1 MEIKKVNLDDLDKI
15 MKMEKEAFKSD
26 SFSKEFMKKLI
37 LQSTLF
43 LKLIKKQDTQKI
55 LGFIIIIQ
63 DDLNRLNIINF
74 LINKKNQNK
83 GYGSY
88 LLTKTLEIV
97 RQINGIKKI
106 VLNVKTKNKT
116 AIKLYEEFNF
126 RIVREIENYYRNQ
139 GNAYLMELDL

>member
-1 MEIKKVNLDDLDKI
+1 

-43 LKLIKKQDTQKI
+43 LKLIKKQVKQKI

-74 LINKKNQNK
+74 LISKKNQNK

-106 VLNVKTKNKT
+106 VLNVKTKNET

-139 GNAYLMELDL
+139 ENAYLMELDL

>member
-15 MKMEKEAFKSD
+15 MKMEKQTFKSD
-26 SFSKEFMKKLI
+26 SFSKEFMKQLI

-43 LKLIKKQDTQKI
+43 LKLIKKHDKQKI

-106 VLNVKTKNKT
+106 VLNVKTKNET

-139 GNAYLMELDL
+139 ENAYLMELDL

>member
-1 MEIKKVNLDDLDKI
+1 MQIEKVNLDDLDKI

-26 SFSKEFMKKLI
+26 SFSKETMKKLI

-43 LKLIKKQDTQKI
+43 LKLIKKHDKQKL

-63 DDLNRLNIINF
+63 DDLDRLNIINF
-74 LINKKNQNK
+74 LINKKYQNK
-83 GYGSY
+83 GFGSY

-97 RQINGIKKI
+97 KKINGIKKI
-106 VLNVKTKNKT
+106 VLNVKTKNRA

-126 RIVREIENYYRNQ
+126 RIIREIENYYRNQ
-139 GNAYLMELDL
+139 ENAYLMELDL

>member
-1 MEIKKVNLDDLDKI
+1 T
-15 MKMEKEAFKSD
+15 FKSD
-26 SFSKEFMKKLI
+26 SFSKETMKQLI
-37 LQSTLF
+37 LQNTLF
-43 LKLIKKQDTQKI
+43 LKLIKKQDKQKI

-63 DDLNRLNIINF
+63 DDLDRMNIINF

-97 RQINGIKKI
+97 KKVSGIKKI
-106 VLNVKTKNKT
+106 VLNVKTKNRA

-126 RIVREIENYYRNQ
+126 RIIRKIENYYRNQ
-139 GNAYLMELDL
+139 ENAYLMELNL

>member
-1 MEIKKVNLDDLDKI
+1 MEIKKVDLDDLDKI
-15 MKMEKEAFKSD
+15 MKMEKETFKSD
-26 SFSKEFMKKLI
+26 SFSKETMKKLI

-43 LKLIKKQDTQKI
+43 LKLIKKEDKQKI

-106 VLNVKTKNKT
+106 VLNVRTKNRA

-126 RIVREIENYYRNQ
+126 RIIREIENYYRNQ
-139 GNAYLMELDL
+139 ENAYLMELDL

>member
-15 MKMEKEAFKSD
+15 MKMEKETFKSD
-26 SFSKEFMKKLI
+26 SFSKEIMKKLI

-43 LKLIKKQDTQKI
+43 LKLIKKQNKQKI

-63 DDLNRLNIINF
+63 DDLNRMNIINF
-74 LINKKNQNK
+74 LIKKKTQNK

-106 VLNVKTKNKT
+106 VLNVNTKNKT

-126 RIVREIENYYRNQ
+126 RIIREIENYYRNQ
-139 GNAYLMELDL
+139 ENAYLMELDL

>member
-1 MEIKKVNLDDLDKI
+1 MKIKKVNLDDLDKI
-15 MKMEKEAFKSD
+15 MKMEKETFKSD
-26 SFSKEFMKKLI
+26 SFSKEIMKKLI

-43 LKLIKKQDTQKI
+43 LKLIKKQNKQKI

-63 DDLNRLNIINF
+63 DDLNMMNIINF
-74 LINKKNQNK
+74 LIKKKTQNK

-106 VLNVKTKNKT
+106 VLNVNTKNKT

-126 RIVREIENYYRNQ
+126 RIIREIENYYRNQ
-139 GNAYLMELDL
+139 ENAYLMELDL

>member
-26 SFSKEFMKKLI
+26 AFSKETMKKLI
-37 LQSTLF
+37 LQSSLF
-43 LKLIKKQDTQKI
+43 LKIIKKQDKQKI

-63 DDLNRLNIINF
+63 DDFNRLNIINF

-88 LLTKTLEIV
+88 LLAKTLEIV
-97 RQINGIKKI
+97 RKINGIKKI
-106 VLNVKTKNKT
+106 VLNVKTKNRA

-139 GNAYLMELDL
+139 ENAYLMELDL

>member
-139 GNAYLMELDL
+139 ENAYLMELDL

>member
-1 MEIKKVNLDDLDKI
+1 MEIKKVNLDDLDEI
-15 MKMEKEAFKSD
+15 MKMEKETFKSD
-26 SFSKEFMKKLI
+26 SFSKETMKQLI
-37 LQSTLF
+37 LQNTLF
-43 LKLIKKQDTQKI
+43 LKLIKKQDKQKI

-63 DDLNRLNIINF
+63 DDLDRMNIINF

-97 RQINGIKKI
+97 KKVSGIKKI
-106 VLNVKTKNKT
+106 VLNVKTKNRA

-126 RIVREIENYYRNQ
+126 RIIRKIENYYRNQ
-139 GNAYLMELDL
+139 ENAYLMELNL

>member
-1 MEIKKVNLDDLDKI
+1 MEIKKVNFNDLDKI

-43 LKLIKKQDTQKI
+43 LKLIKKQVKQKI

-74 LINKKNQNK
+74 LISKKNQNK

-106 VLNVKTKNKT
+106 VLNVKTKNET

-139 GNAYLMELDL
+139 ENAYLMELDL

>member
-26 SFSKEFMKKLI
+26 SFSRETMKKLLI
-37 LQSTLF
+37 QSTLF
-43 LKLIKKQDTQKI
+43 LKLIKNRDKQKI
-55 LGFIIIIQ
+55 IGFIIIIQ

-88 LLTKTLEIV
+88 LLMKTLEIV

-106 VLNVKTKNKT
+106 VLNVKTKNRN

-139 GNAYLMELDL
+139 ENAFLMELDL

>member
-1 MEIKKVNLDDLDKI
+1 MKIKKVNLDDLDKI
-15 MKMEKEAFKSD
+15 MKMEKETFKSD
-26 SFSKEFMKKLI
+26 SFSKEIMKKLI

-43 LKLIKKQDTQKI
+43 LKLIKKQNKQKI

-63 DDLNRLNIINF
+63 DDLNRMNIINF
-74 LINKKNQNK
+74 LIKKKTQNK

-106 VLNVKTKNKT
+106 VLNVNTKNKT

-126 RIVREIENYYRNQ
+126 RIIREIENYYRNQ
-139 GNAYLMELDL
+139 ENAYLMELDL

>member
-1 MEIKKVNLDDLDKI
+1 MEIEKVNLDDLDKI

-26 SFSKEFMKKLI
+26 SFSKENMKKLI

-43 LKLIKKQDTQKI
+43 LKLIKKHDKQKL

-63 DDLNRLNIINF
+63 DDLDRLNIINF
-74 LINKKNQNK
+74 LINKKYQNK
-83 GYGSY
+83 GFGSY

-97 RQINGIKKI
+97 RQIKGIKKI
-106 VLNVKTKNKT
+106 VLNVKTKNRA

-126 RIVREIENYYRNQ
+126 RITREIENYYRNQ
-139 GNAYLMELDL
+139 ENAYLMELDL

>member
-1 MEIKKVNLDDLDKI
+1 MEINKVNLDDLDTI

-26 SFSKEFMKKLI
+26 AFSKETMKKLI
-37 LQSTLF
+37 LQSPLF
-43 LKLIKKQDTQKI
+43 LKLIKKQDKQKI

-63 DDLNRLNIINF
+63 DYLNRLNIINF

-97 RQINGIKKI
+97 RKMDGIKKI
-106 VLNVKTKNKT
+106 VLNVKTKNRT

-139 GNAYLMELDL
+139 ENAYLMELDL

>member
-1 MEIKKVNLDDLDKI
+1 MQIEKVNLDDLDKI

-26 SFSKEFMKKLI
+26 SFSKETMKKLI

-43 LKLIKKQDTQKI
+43 LKLIKKHDKQKL

-63 DDLNRLNIINF
+63 DDLDRLNIINF
-74 LINKKNQNK
+74 LINKKYQNK
-83 GYGSY
+83 GFGSY

-97 RQINGIKKI
+97 KQINGIKKI
-106 VLNVKTKNKT
+106 VLNVKTKNRA

-126 RIVREIENYYRNQ
+126 RIIREIENYYRNQ
-139 GNAYLMELDL
+139 ENAYLMELDL

>member
-1 MEIKKVNLDDLDKI
+1 MEIKKVDLDDLDKI
-15 MKMEKEAFKSD
+15 MKMEKETFKSD
-26 SFSKEFMKKLI
+26 SFSKETMKKLI

-43 LKLIKKQDTQKI
+43 LKLIKKEDKKKI

-139 GNAYLMELDL
+139 ENAYLMELDL

>member
-1 MEIKKVNLDDLDKI
+1 MEIKKVDLDDLDKI
-15 MKMEKEAFKSD
+15 MKMEKETFKSD
-26 SFSKEFMKKLI
+26 SFSKETMKKLI

-43 LKLIKKQDTQKI
+43 LKLIKKEDKQKI

-106 VLNVKTKNKT
+106 VLNVKTKNRA

-126 RIVREIENYYRNQ
+126 RIIREIENYYRNQ
-139 GNAYLMELDL
+139 ENAYLMELDL